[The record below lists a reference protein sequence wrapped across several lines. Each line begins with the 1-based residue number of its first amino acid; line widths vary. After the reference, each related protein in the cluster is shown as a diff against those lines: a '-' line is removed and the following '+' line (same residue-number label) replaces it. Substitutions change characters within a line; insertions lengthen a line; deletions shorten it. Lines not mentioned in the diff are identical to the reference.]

1 MGCDYILLEIKQQH
15 MGLLY
20 SIQNRRGCVKH
31 SLFYFCRIGK
41 ATERQIAHRLPN
53 LNILLL
59 LLDVCHFCKGQFEL
73 LVEAFHCRNM
83 HSFGR

>member
-1 MGCDYILLEIKQQH
+1 MAILHTKIEEAV
-15 MGLLY
+15 
-20 SIQNRRGCVKH
+20 SEH

-41 ATERQIAHRLPN
+41 ATEHQIAHRLPN

-59 LLDVCHFCKGQFEL
+59 LLDVCHFCKGQFKL

-83 HSFGR
+83 HSFGG